1 MLDEIKEINVA
12 ELAADALE
20 AAEDAGE
27 FDFRETWRAVRTAV
41 SPLAVAQESVV
52 LGAELIKIAVGTSEI
67 EPEKRDWRFKD
78 DAWHSNGF
86 YKRLGQS
93 YLALCKCAKRVV
105 NDDADWRT
113 RERAKFALEVTT
125 SALAP
130 TNTLLGNPAA
140 LKKAF
145 DTNGKSLVRGMKNFA
160 SDVRHNGGMPSM
172 VDSSPFEK
180 GENIAATPG
189 SVVFRNDVL
198 ELLQYTPQTEE
209 VYAIPTL
216 LIPPQINKYYF
227 TDLAPGR
234 SLVEYA
240 VQQGVQMYVVSWRNP
255 HQDQGDW
262 DLDTYVSALLEAIDA
277 INSITGRKKLNTIG
291 FCAGGITMSALLSY
305 MAATND
311 KRVNAISYAVTLLD
325 WSTPSMMGM
334 LHSKKLI
341 NHARNKSRR
350 KGIISGQDL
359 GSVFA
364 WFRPNEL
371 VWNYWVNNYLMGEA
385 PPSFDILAWNA
396 DSTNLPA
403 SLHAQFLDIFMD
415 NSMRVPGEIQVLGEA
430 VDLSKITA
438 DAFVVG
444 AIDDHLTPWKGCY
457 ETTQLLGSSS
467 TFVLSNAGHI
477 AALVNPPG
485 NPKASYLAG
494 PEPGADP
501 VEWLDSAG
509 KHSGSWWEHWSGW
522 VGERSGDRIDAPT
535 SPGNKQFPELDP
547 APGTYIHG

>member
-1 MLDEIKEINVA
+1 MIGDFEDIDVA
-12 ELAADALE
+12 ALAADALE
-20 AAEDAGE
+20 AAEDVGE
-27 FDFRETWRAVRTAV
+27 FDFRETWKAVRTAV
-41 SPLAVAQESVV
+41 SPLAVAKETVALS
-52 LGAELIKIAVGTSEI
+52 AELCKIAVGASDI
-67 EPEKRDWRFKD
+67 GPEKRDWRFKD
-78 DAWHSNGF
+78 DAWESNGF

-93 YLALCKCAKRVV
+93 YLAFCKGTRNIV

-145 DTNGKSLVRGMKNFA
+145 DTNGKSLFRGLKNFV

-172 VDSSPFEK
+172 VDSSPFVK
-180 GENIAATPG
+180 GDNIAATPG
-189 SVVFRNDVL
+189 AVVFRNEVL
-198 ELLQYTPQTEE
+198 ELLQFAPQTED

-234 SLVEYA
+234 SLVEYS

-255 HQDQGDW
+255 QNEQGDW
-262 DLDTYVSALLEAIDA
+262 GLDTYVSALLEAMDA
-277 INSITGRKKLNTIG
+277 INSITGRKKVNTIG

-341 NHARNKSRR
+341 NHARRKSRR

-396 DSTNLPA
+396 DATNLPA
-403 SLHAQFLDIFMD
+403 SLHAQFLNMFMD
-415 NSMRVPGEIQVLGEA
+415 NAMTIPGEIQVLGQA
-430 VDLSKITA
+430 VDLGKITA

-457 ETTQLLGSSS
+457 ETTQLLGGKS

-494 PEPGADP
+494 PKPGEDP
-501 VEWLDSAG
+501 VDWLSNAK
-509 KHSGSWWEHWSGW
+509 KHTGSWWEHWSAW
-522 VGERSGDRIDAPT
+522 VGKRSGDKIDAPT
-535 SPGNKQFPELDP
+535 SLGNKRFPALDP

>member
-1 MLDEIKEINVA
+1 MIGNFEDIDVA
-12 ELAADALE
+12 SLAADALE
-20 AAEDAGE
+20 AAEDVGE
-27 FDFRETWRAVRTAV
+27 FDFRETWKAVRTAV
-41 SPLAVAQESVV
+41 SPLAVAKESVV
-52 LGAELIKIAVGTSEI
+52 LSAELVKIAVGASDI
-67 EPEKRDWRFKD
+67 GPEKRDWRFND
-78 DAWHSNGF
+78 DAWESNAF

-93 YLALCKCAKRVV
+93 YLAFCKGAKNIV

-145 DTNGKSLVRGMKNFA
+145 DTNGKSLVRGLKNFA

-172 VDSSPFEK
+172 VDSSPFTK
-180 GENIAATPG
+180 GDNIAATPG
-189 SVVFRNDVL
+189 AVVFRNEVL
-198 ELLQYTPQTEE
+198 ELLQYAPQTDS

-234 SLVEYA
+234 SLVEYSM
-240 VQQGVQMYVVSWRNP
+240 QQGVQMYVASWRNP
-255 HQDQGDW
+255 QNEQGDW

-277 INSITGRKKLNTIG
+277 INSITGRKKVNTIG
-291 FCAGGITMSALLSY
+291 FCAGGITMSAMLAC
-305 MAATND
+305 MAASND

-341 NHARNKSRR
+341 NHARRKSRR

-403 SLHAQFLDIFMD
+403 SLHAQFLDMFMD
-415 NSMRVPGEIQVLGEA
+415 NAMKVAGEIQVLGEP

-457 ETTQLLGSSS
+457 ETTQLLGGNS

-494 PEPGADP
+494 PKPGEDP
-501 VEWLDSAG
+501 VDWLNNAK
-509 KHSGSWWEHWSGW
+509 KHTGSWWEHWSAW
-522 VGERSGDRIDAPT
+522 VGERSGDKIDAPA
-535 SPGNKQFPELDP
+535 SLGNKRFPELDP
-547 APGTYIHG
+547 APGTYIDG

>member
-1 MLDEIKEINVA
+1 MIEDNKSINIA
-12 ELAADALE
+12 HLAADALQ
-20 AAEDAGE
+20 AAEDIGD
-27 FDFRETWRAVRTAV
+27 FDFDETCKSVRMAID
-41 SPLAVAQESVV
+41 PLAVAKESIAF
-52 LGAELIKIAVGTSEI
+52 GAELIKIAVGASDV

-78 DAWHSNGF
+78 DSWHSNPL

-93 YLALCKCAKRVV
+93 YLAFCKGAKGIVD
-105 NDDADWRT
+105 NNADWKT
-113 RERAKFALEVTT
+113 RERAKFALEIATT
-125 SALAP
+125 ALAP
-130 TNTLLGNPAA
+130 TNTLIGNPAA
-140 LKKAF
+140 MKKAF
-145 DTNGKSLVRGMKNFA
+145 DTKGRSLVNGMKNLV

-172 VDSSPFEK
+172 VDDTPFTK

-189 SVVFRNDVL
+189 AVVFRNDVL
-198 ELLQYTPQTEE
+198 ELLQYATQTDK
-209 VYAIPTL
+209 VNAIPTL

-234 SLVEYA
+234 SLVEFA
-240 VQQGVQMYVVSWRNP
+240 VKRGVQMYVVSWRNV
-255 HQDQGDW
+255 QKDQGDW

-277 INSITGRKKLNTIG
+277 INSITRRKKINTIG

-311 KRVNAISYAVTLLD
+311 KRVNAISFAVTLLD

-334 LHSKKLI
+334 LHSKKLTDI
-341 NHARNKSRR
+341 ARMKSKH
-350 KGIISGQDL
+350 KGIISGRDL

-396 DSTNLPA
+396 DATNLPA
-403 SLHAQFLDIFMD
+403 SLHAQFLDIFM
-415 NSMRVPGEIQVLGEA
+415 NNAMRNPGELQVLGKPL
-430 VDLSKITA
+430 DLGQITA
-438 DAFVVG
+438 DSFIVG

-457 ETTQLLGSSS
+457 ETSQLLGGQS

-485 NPKASYLAG
+485 NPKATYLAG
-494 PEPGADP
+494 PEPGEDA
-501 VEWLDSAG
+501 VEWLNSAE
-509 KHSGSWWEHWSGW
+509 KLKGSWWEHWSVWLGD
-522 VGERSGDRIDAPT
+522 RSGDKIDAPA
-535 SPGNKQFPELDP
+535 SLGNKKFPELCP

>member
-1 MLDEIKEINVA
+1 MIDNFENINVA
-12 ELAADALE
+12 TLAAEALG
-20 AAEDAGE
+20 AAEDVG
-27 FDFRETWRAVRTAV
+27 DFGINETWKSIRTAV
-41 SPLAVAQESVV
+41 SPLAVAKETVV
-52 LGAELIKIAVGTSEI
+52 LGAELVKIAVGASDI

-78 DAWHSNGF
+78 DAWESNGF

-93 YLALCKCAKRVV
+93 YLAFCKGAKSIV
-105 NDDADWRT
+105 NENADWRT

-145 DTNGKSLVRGMKNFA
+145 DTNGKSLFKGAKNFV
-160 SDVRHNGGMPSM
+160 SDVRHNGGMPTM
-172 VDSSPFEK
+172 VDSSPFTK

-189 SVVFRNDVL
+189 AVVFRNDVL
-198 ELLQYTPQTEE
+198 ELLQYTPQTEK

-240 VQQGVQMYVVSWRNP
+240 VQQGVQMFVVSWRNP
-255 HQDQGDW
+255 QNDQGDW

-277 INSITGRKKLNTIG
+277 INSITARKKLNAIG
-291 FCAGGITMSALLSY
+291 FCAGGITMSALLSC

-311 KRVNAISYAVTLLD
+311 KRINAVSYAVTLLD
-325 WSTPSMMGM
+325 WSTPSMMGIF
-334 LHSKKLI
+334 HSKKLTGL
-341 NHARNKSRR
+341 ARNKSKR

-359 GSVFA
+359 SSVFA

-396 DSTNLPA
+396 DATNLPA
-403 SLHAQFLDIFMD
+403 RLHAQFLNIFMD
-415 NSMRVPGEIQVLGEA
+415 NAMKKPGEIEVLGEPL
-430 VDLSKITA
+430 DLSKVTA

-457 ETTQLLGSSS
+457 ETTQLLGGDS

-485 NPKASYLAG
+485 NPKASYLLG
-494 PEPGADP
+494 PKPGEDP
-501 VEWLDSAG
+501 VAWLDKAE
-509 KHSGSWWEHWSGW
+509 KQTGSWWQHWSGW
-522 VGERSGDRIDAPT
+522 VGERSGNKIDAPELL
-535 SPGNKQFPELDP
+535 GNKRFRILDP

>member
-1 MLDEIKEINVA
+1 MIGNFEDIDVA
-12 ELAADALE
+12 ALAADALE
-20 AAEDAGE
+20 AAEDVGE
-27 FDFRETWRAVRTAV
+27 FDFRETWKAVRTAV
-41 SPLAVAQESVV
+41 SPLAVAKESVV
-52 LGAELIKIAVGTSEI
+52 LSAELVKIAVGASDI
-67 EPEKRDWRFKD
+67 GPEKRDWRFND
-78 DAWHSNGF
+78 DAWESNAF

-93 YLALCKCAKRVV
+93 YLAFCKGAKNIV

-145 DTNGKSLVRGMKNFA
+145 DTNGKSLVRGLKNFA

-172 VDSSPFEK
+172 VDSSPFTK
-180 GENIAATPG
+180 GDNIAATPG
-189 SVVFRNDVL
+189 AVVFRNEVL
-198 ELLQYTPQTEE
+198 ELLQYAPQTDS

-234 SLVEYA
+234 SLVEYSM
-240 VQQGVQMYVVSWRNP
+240 QQGVQMYVASWRNP
-255 HQDQGDW
+255 QNEQGDW

-277 INSITGRKKLNTIG
+277 INSITGRKKVNTIG
-291 FCAGGITMSALLSY
+291 FCAGGITMSAMLAY
-305 MAATND
+305 MAASND

-341 NHARNKSRR
+341 NHARRKSRR

-403 SLHAQFLDIFMD
+403 SLHAQFLDMFMD
-415 NSMRVPGEIQVLGEA
+415 NAMKVAGEIQVLGEP

-457 ETTQLLGSSS
+457 ETTQLLGGNS

-494 PEPGADP
+494 PKPGEDP
-501 VEWLDSAG
+501 VDWLNNAK
-509 KHSGSWWEHWSGW
+509 KHTGSWWEHWSAW
-522 VGERSGDRIDAPT
+522 VGERSGDKIDAPA
-535 SPGNKQFPELDP
+535 SLGNKRFPELDP
-547 APGTYIHG
+547 APGTYIDG

>member
-1 MLDEIKEINVA
+1 VIGDFEEINVA
-12 ELAADALE
+12 ALAADALE
-20 AAEDAGE
+20 AAEDVGE
-27 FDFRETWRAVRTAV
+27 FDFKETWTAVRTAV
-41 SPLAVAQESVV
+41 SPLAVAKESVV
-52 LGAELIKIAVGTSEI
+52 LGAELLKIAVGASDI

-78 DAWHSNGF
+78 DAWESNGI

-93 YLALCKCAKRVV
+93 YLALCKGAKRIV
-105 NDDADWRT
+105 NDDADWKT
-113 RERAKFALEVTT
+113 RERAKFALEITT

-130 TNTLLGNPAA
+130 TNSLLGNPAA

-145 DTNGKSLVRGMKNFA
+145 DTNGKSLLRGIKNFA

-172 VDSSPFEK
+172 VDASPFKK
-180 GENIAATPG
+180 GDNIAATPG
-189 SVVFRNDVL
+189 AVVFRNDIL
-198 ELLQYTPQTEE
+198 ELLQYTPQTDD
-209 VYAIPTL
+209 VFAIPTL

-240 VQQGVQMYVVSWRNP
+240 VQQGLQMYVVSWRNP
-255 HQDQGDW
+255 QHDQGDW

-277 INSITGRKKLNTIG
+277 INSITGRRKVNTIG

-334 LHSKKLI
+334 LHSKKLT
-341 NHARNKSRR
+341 NLARRKSRR
-350 KGIISGQDL
+350 KGVISGQDL
-359 GSVFA
+359 ASVFA

-371 VWNYWVNNYLMGEA
+371 VWNYWVNNYLMGES

-396 DSTNLPA
+396 DATNLPA
-403 SLHAQFLDIFMD
+403 SLHAQFLDIFMNNAMK
-415 NSMRVPGEIQVLGEA
+415 NSGELQILGEP
-430 VDLSKITA
+430 VDLSAIMV

-457 ETTQLLGSSS
+457 ETTQLLGGDS

-485 NPKASYLAG
+485 NPKASYLTG
-494 PEPGADP
+494 PEPGEDP
-501 VEWLDSAG
+501 VEWLNNSE
-509 KHSGSWWEHWSGW
+509 KHAGSWWEHWSAW
-522 VGERSGDRIDAPT
+522 VGDRSGDKIDAPAT
-535 SPGNKQFPELDP
+535 PGNKRHPELSQ

>member
-1 MLDEIKEINVA
+1 MIGDFEDINIA
-12 ELAADALE
+12 ALAADALE
-20 AAEDAGE
+20 AAEDVGE
-27 FDFRETWRAVRTAV
+27 FEFSETWKAVRTAV
-41 SPLAVAQESVV
+41 SPLAVARESVV
-52 LGAELIKIAVGTSEI
+52 LGAELMKIAVGASDI

-78 DAWHSNGF
+78 DAWHSNEF

-93 YLALCKCAKRVV
+93 YLAFCKGAKSVV

-145 DTNGKSLVRGMKNFA
+145 DTNGKSLVRGIKNFA

-172 VDSSPFEK
+172 VDSSPYTK

-189 SVVFRNDVL
+189 SVVFRNEVL
-198 ELLQYTPQTEE
+198 ELLQYAPQTEK
-209 VYAIPTL
+209 VYAVPTL

-255 HQDQGDW
+255 QKDQGDW
-262 DLDTYVSALLEAIDA
+262 NLDTYVSALLEAIDV
-277 INSITGRKKLNTIG
+277 INSITGRKKINTIG

-334 LHSKKLI
+334 LHSKKLTGI
-341 NHARNKSRR
+341 ARKKSKR
-350 KGIISGQDL
+350 KGIISGKDL

-371 VWNYWVNNYLMGEA
+371 VWNYWVNNYLMGQD

-396 DSTNLPA
+396 DATNLPA
-403 SLHAQFLDIFMD
+403 TLHAQFLDIFMD
-415 NSMRVPGEIQVLGEA
+415 NAMTNPGEVTVLGEPL
-430 VDLSKITA
+430 DLGRITA

-457 ETTQLLGSSS
+457 ETTQLLGGDS

-485 NPKASYLAG
+485 NPKASYLLGAR
-494 PEPGADP
+494 PAADP
-501 VEWLDSAG
+501 VEWLNSAE
-509 KHSGSWWEHWSGW
+509 KHAGSWWQQWSDW
-522 VGERSGDRIDAPT
+522 VGDRSGDKIDAPET
-535 SPGNKQFPELDP
+535 QGNKRFPELAR
-547 APGTYIHG
+547 APGTYING

>member
-1 MLDEIKEINVA
+1 VIGDFEEINVA
-12 ELAADALE
+12 ALAADALE
-20 AAEDAGE
+20 AAEDVGE
-27 FDFRETWRAVRTAV
+27 FDFKETWKAVRTAV
-41 SPLAVAQESVV
+41 SPLAVAKESVV
-52 LGAELIKIAVGTSEI
+52 LGAELMKIAVGASDI

-78 DAWHSNGF
+78 DAWESNGI

-93 YLALCKCAKRVV
+93 YLALCKGSKRIV
-105 NDDADWRT
+105 NDDADWKT
-113 RERAKFALEVTT
+113 RERAKFALEITT

-130 TNTLLGNPAA
+130 TNSLLGNPAA

-145 DTNGKSLVRGMKNFA
+145 DTNGKSLLRGIKNFA

-172 VDSSPFEK
+172 VDASPFKK
-180 GENIAATPG
+180 GDNIAATPG
-189 SVVFRNDVL
+189 AVVFRNDIL
-198 ELLQYTPQTEE
+198 ELLQYTPQTDD
-209 VYAIPTL
+209 VFAIPTL

-255 HQDQGDW
+255 QHDQGDW

-277 INSITGRKKLNTIG
+277 INSITGRRKVNTIG

-334 LHSKKLI
+334 LHSKKLT
-341 NHARNKSRR
+341 NLARRKSRR
-350 KGIISGQDL
+350 KGVISGQDL
-359 GSVFA
+359 ASVFA

-371 VWNYWVNNYLMGEA
+371 VWNYWVNNYLMGES

-396 DSTNLPA
+396 DATNLPA
-403 SLHAQFLDIFMD
+403 SLHAQFLDIFMNNAMK
-415 NSMRVPGEIQVLGEA
+415 NSGELQILGEP
-430 VDLSKITA
+430 VDLSAITV

-457 ETTQLLGSSS
+457 ETTQLLGGDS

-485 NPKASYLAG
+485 NPKASYLTG
-494 PEPGADP
+494 PEPGEDP
-501 VEWLDSAG
+501 VEWLNNSE
-509 KHSGSWWEHWSGW
+509 KHVGSWWEHWSAW
-522 VGERSGDRIDAPT
+522 VGDRSGDKIDAPAT
-535 SPGNKQFPELDP
+535 PGNKRHPELSQ

>member
-1 MLDEIKEINVA
+1 MKDDFENINVA
-12 ELAADALE
+12 TLAAEALE
-20 AAEDAGE
+20 AAEDVGE
-27 FDFRETWRAVRTAV
+27 FGINETWKSIRTAV
-41 SPLAVAQESVV
+41 SPLAVAKETVV
-52 LGAELIKIAVGTSEI
+52 LGAELVKIAVGASDI

-78 DAWHSNGF
+78 DAWESNGF

-93 YLALCKCAKRVV
+93 YLAFCKGAKSIV
-105 NDDADWRT
+105 NEDADWRT

-125 SALAP
+125 SALSP

-145 DTNGKSLVRGMKNFA
+145 DTNGKSLLKGAKNFV
-160 SDVRHNGGMPSM
+160 SDVRHNGGMPTM
-172 VDSSPFEK
+172 VDSSPFTK

-189 SVVFRNDVL
+189 AVVFRNDVL
-198 ELLQYTPQTEE
+198 ELLQYAPQTEK

-255 HQDQGDW
+255 QNDQGDW

-311 KRVNAISYAVTLLD
+311 KRINAVSYAVTLLD
-325 WSTPSMMGM
+325 WSTPSMMGIF
-334 LHSKKLI
+334 HSKKLTGL
-341 NHARNKSRR
+341 ARNKSKR

-396 DSTNLPA
+396 DATNLPA
-403 SLHAQFLDIFMD
+403 RLHAQFLNIFMD
-415 NSMRVPGEIQVLGEA
+415 NAMKKPGEIEVLGESI
-430 VDLSKITA
+430 DLNKVTA

-457 ETTQLLGSSS
+457 ETTQLLGGDS

-494 PEPGADP
+494 PEPGEDP
-501 VEWLDSAG
+501 VEWLNQAE
-509 KHSGSWWEHWSGW
+509 KHEGSWWEHWSGW
-522 VGERSGDRIDAPT
+522 ASRRSGNKIDAPELL
-535 SPGNKQFPELDP
+535 GNKRFRVLDP

>member
-1 MLDEIKEINVA
+1 MIGDFEDIDVA
-12 ELAADALE
+12 ALAADALE
-20 AAEDAGE
+20 AAEDVGE
-27 FDFRETWRAVRTAV
+27 FDFRETWKAVRTAV
-41 SPLAVAQESVV
+41 SPLAVAKETVALS
-52 LGAELIKIAVGTSEI
+52 AELCKIAVGASDI
-67 EPEKRDWRFKD
+67 GPEKRDWRFKD
-78 DAWHSNGF
+78 DAWESNGF

-93 YLALCKCAKRVV
+93 YLAFCKGTKNIV

-145 DTNGKSLVRGMKNFA
+145 DTNGKSLFRGLKNFV

-172 VDSSPFEK
+172 VDSSPFVK
-180 GENIAATPG
+180 GDNIAATPG
-189 SVVFRNDVL
+189 AVVFRNEVL
-198 ELLQYTPQTEE
+198 ELLQFAPQTED

-234 SLVEYA
+234 SLVEYS

-255 HQDQGDW
+255 QNEQGDW
-262 DLDTYVSALLEAIDA
+262 GLDTYVSALLEAMDA
-277 INSITGRKKLNTIG
+277 INSITGRKKVNTIG

-341 NHARNKSRR
+341 NHARRKSRR

-396 DSTNLPA
+396 DATNLPA
-403 SLHAQFLDIFMD
+403 SLHAQFLNMFMD
-415 NSMRVPGEIQVLGEA
+415 NAMTIPGEIQVLGQA
-430 VDLSKITA
+430 VDLGKITA

-457 ETTQLLGSSS
+457 ETTQLLGGKS

-494 PEPGADP
+494 PKPGEDP
-501 VEWLDSAG
+501 VDWLSNAK
-509 KHSGSWWEHWSGW
+509 KHTGSWWEHWSAW
-522 VGERSGDRIDAPT
+522 VGKRSGDKIDAPT
-535 SPGNKQFPELDP
+535 SLGNKRFPALDP

>member
-1 MLDEIKEINVA
+1 MIEDFKEIDVA
-12 ELAADALE
+12 ALAAEALE
-20 AAEDAGE
+20 AAEDVGE
-27 FDFRETWRAVRTAV
+27 FEFSETWKAVRTVV
-41 SPLAVAQESVV
+41 SPLAVAKETVV
-52 LGAELIKIAVGTSEI
+52 LGAELMKIAVGASDI
-67 EPEKRDWRFKD
+67 EPERRDWRFND
-78 DAWHSNGF
+78 DAWEHNGF

-93 YLALCKCAKRVV
+93 YLALCRGAKGIV

-113 RERAKFALEVTT
+113 QERAKFALEVMT

-145 DTNGKSLVRGMKNFA
+145 DTNGKSLLKGFKNFA

-172 VDSSPFEK
+172 VDASPFTK

-189 SVVFRNDVL
+189 AVVFRNDVL
-198 ELLQYTPQTEE
+198 ELLQYAPQTDQ

-240 VQQGVQMYVVSWRNP
+240 VQQGKQMFVVSWRNP
-255 HQDQGDW
+255 QNEQGDW
-262 DLDTYVSALLEAIDA
+262 DLDRYVSALLEAVDA
-277 INSITGRKKLNTIG
+277 ITSITKRKKLNTIG
-291 FCAGGITMSALLSY
+291 FCAGGITMSALLAY
-305 MAATND
+305 MAATGD
-311 KRVNAISYAVTLLD
+311 KRINAISYAVTLLD

-334 LHSKKLI
+334 LQSRGLT
-341 NHARNKSRR
+341 NLARRKSRR
-350 KGIISGQDL
+350 KGVITGQHL
-359 GSVFA
+359 GSIFA

-396 DSTNLPA
+396 DATNLPA
-403 SLHAQFLDIFMD
+403 NLHAQYLDIFMN
-415 NSMRVPGEIQVLGEA
+415 NSLRKPGQIEVLGQPL
-430 VDLSKITA
+430 DLGQITA
-438 DAFVVG
+438 DAFIVG

-457 ETTQLLGSSS
+457 ETTQLLGGES

-485 NPKASYLAG
+485 NPKASYLLG
-494 PEPGADP
+494 GNPGEDP
-501 VEWLDSAG
+501 AAWLEKAK
-509 KHSGSWWEHWSGW
+509 KHSGSWWQHWSSW
-522 VGERSGDRIDAPT
+522 LDKRAGDKIAAPK
-535 SPGNKQFPELDP
+535 SLGNKPYPVLGS

>member
-1 MLDEIKEINVA
+1 MIGNFEDIDVA
-12 ELAADALE
+12 SLAADALE
-20 AAEDAGE
+20 AAEDVGE
-27 FDFRETWRAVRTAV
+27 FDFRETWKAVRTAV
-41 SPLAVAQESVV
+41 SPLAVAKESVV
-52 LGAELIKIAVGTSEI
+52 LSAELVKIAVGASDI
-67 EPEKRDWRFKD
+67 GPEKRDWRFND
-78 DAWHSNGF
+78 DAWESNAF

-93 YLALCKCAKRVV
+93 YLAFCKGAKNIV

-145 DTNGKSLVRGMKNFA
+145 DTNGKSLVRGLKNFA

-172 VDSSPFEK
+172 VDSSPFTK
-180 GENIAATPG
+180 GDNIAATPG
-189 SVVFRNDVL
+189 AVVFRNEVL
-198 ELLQYTPQTEE
+198 ELLQYAPQTDS

-234 SLVEYA
+234 SLVEYSM
-240 VQQGVQMYVVSWRNP
+240 QQGVQMYVASWRNP
-255 HQDQGDW
+255 QNEQGDW

-277 INSITGRKKLNTIG
+277 INSITGRKKVNTIG
-291 FCAGGITMSALLSY
+291 FCAGGITMSAMLAY
-305 MAATND
+305 MAASND

-341 NHARNKSRR
+341 NHARRKSRR

-403 SLHAQFLDIFMD
+403 SLHAQFLDMFMD
-415 NSMRVPGEIQVLGEA
+415 NAMKVAGEIQVLGEP

-457 ETTQLLGSSS
+457 ETTQLLGGNS

-494 PEPGADP
+494 PKPGEDP
-501 VEWLDSAG
+501 VDWLNNAK
-509 KHSGSWWEHWSGW
+509 KHTGSWWEHWSAW
-522 VGERSGDRIDAPT
+522 VGERSGDKIDAPA
-535 SPGNKQFPELDP
+535 SLGNKRFPELDP
-547 APGTYIHG
+547 APGTYIDG

>member
-1 MLDEIKEINVA
+1 MIGEFEKIDIA
-12 ELAADALE
+12 ALAADALE

-27 FDFRETWRAVRTAV
+27 LDLNETWKAVRTAV
-41 SPLAVAQESVV
+41 SPLAVAKETVV
-52 LGAELIKIAVGTSEI
+52 LGAELLKIAVGASDI

-78 DAWHSNGF
+78 DAWEHNGF

-93 YLALCKCAKRVV
+93 YLALCRGAKGIV

-145 DTNGKSLVRGMKNFA
+145 DTNGKSLLRGVKNFA
-160 SDVRHNGGMPSM
+160 SDVRHNGGMPTM
-172 VDSSPFEK
+172 VDASPFTK
-180 GENIAATPG
+180 GENMAATPG
-189 SVVFRNDVL
+189 AVVFRNEVL
-198 ELLQYTPQTEE
+198 ELLQYAPQTDK

-240 VQQGVQMYVVSWRNP
+240 VQQGVQMFVVSWRNP
-255 HQDQGDW
+255 QQDQGDW
-262 DLDTYVSALLEAIDA
+262 DLDTYVGALLEANDA
-277 INSITGRKKLNTIG
+277 INSITGRRKLNLIG

-305 MAATND
+305 MAATKD
-311 KRVNAISYAVTLLD
+311 TRVNAVSYAVTLLD

-334 LHSKKLI
+334 LHSKKLT
-341 NHARNKSRR
+341 NAAKRKSRR

-396 DSTNLPA
+396 DATNLPA
-403 SLHAQFLDIFMD
+403 SLHAQFIDVFMD
-415 NSMRVPGEIQVLGEA
+415 NAMRNPGELTVLGEPA
-430 VDLSKITA
+430 DLGRITA

-457 ETTQLLGSSS
+457 ETTQLLGGDSI
-467 TFVLSNAGHI
+467 FVLSNAGHI

-485 NPKASYLAG
+485 NPKASYLTG
-494 PEPGADP
+494 PQPGEDP
-501 VEWLDSAG
+501 VEWLDQAE
-509 KHSGSWWEHWSGW
+509 KHQGSWWEHWSGW
-522 VGERSGDRIDAPT
+522 LSKRSGNKINAPT
-535 SPGNKQFPELDP
+535 SLGNKRFPELEP

>member
-1 MLDEIKEINVA
+1 VIGDFKQIDVA
-12 ELAADALE
+12 ALAADALE
-20 AAEDAGE
+20 TAEDVGE
-27 FDFRETWRAVRTAV
+27 LDVAQTLNAVRTAV
-41 SPLAVAQESVV
+41 SPLAVARESVV
-52 LGAELIKIAVGTSEI
+52 LGAELVKIAVGASDI
-67 EPEKRDWRFKD
+67 EPERRDWRFND
-78 DAWHSNGF
+78 DAWEHNAF

-93 YLALCKCAKRVV
+93 YLALCRGAKGIV

-113 RERAKFALEVTT
+113 RERAKFAIEIAT
-125 SALAP
+125 SALSP

-145 DTNGKSLVRGMKNFA
+145 DTNGKSLFRGVKNFI
-160 SDVRHNGGMPSM
+160 SDVRHNGGMPTM
-172 VDSSPFEK
+172 VDSSPFTK
-180 GENIAATPG
+180 GGNIAATPG
-189 SVVFRNDVL
+189 AVVFRNEVL
-198 ELLQYTPQTEE
+198 ELLQFAPQTDK

-240 VQQGVQMYVVSWRNP
+240 VQQGVQMFVVSWRNP
-255 HQDQGDW
+255 QNEQGDW
-262 DLDTYVSALLEAIDA
+262 KLDTYVSALIDA
-277 INSITGRKKLNTIG
+277 VDVINSITGRKKLNTIG
-291 FCAGGITMSALLSY
+291 FCAGGITMSALLAY
-305 MAATND
+305 MAAHND

-334 LHSKKLI
+334 LQSKTVI
-341 NHARNKSRR
+341 NLARRKSRR

-359 GSVFA
+359 GGIFA

-371 VWNYWVNNYLMGEA
+371 VWNYWVNNYLMGQA

-396 DSTNLPA
+396 DATNLP
-403 SLHAQFLDIFMD
+403 SGLHAQFLEIFME
-415 NSMRVPGEIQVLGEA
+415 NSFRTPGQLEVLGQP
-430 VDLSKITA
+430 VDLAQITA

-457 ETTQLLGSSS
+457 ETTQLLGGES

-485 NPKASYLAG
+485 NPKASYLLG
-494 PEPGADP
+494 PEPGEDA
-501 VEWLDSAG
+501 VTWLENAE
-509 KHSGSWWEHWSGW
+509 KQNGSWWEHWSDWAGD
-522 VGERSGDRIDAPT
+522 RSGNKIKAPA
-535 SPGNKQFPELDP
+535 SLGNKRFPELGS
-547 APGTYIHG
+547 APGTYIHE

>member
-1 MLDEIKEINVA
+1 MIGDFEDINVGA
-12 ELAADALE
+12 LAAEALE
-20 AAEDAGE
+20 AAEDVGE
-27 FDFRETWRAVRTAV
+27 FDFSETWKAVRTAV
-41 SPLAVAQESVV
+41 SPLAVAKETVI
-52 LGAELIKIAVGTSEI
+52 LGAELARIAVGASDI
-67 EPEKRDWRFKD
+67 EPEKRDWRFRD
-78 DAWHSNGF
+78 DAWESNGF

-93 YLALCKCAKRVV
+93 YLAFCKGAKSIV
-105 NDDADWRT
+105 NENADWRT

-145 DTNGKSLVRGMKNFA
+145 DTNGKSLLKGMKNFA
-160 SDVRHNGGMPSM
+160 SDVRHNGGMPTM
-172 VDSSPFEK
+172 VDSSPFTK

-189 SVVFRNDVL
+189 AVVFRNEVL
-198 ELLQYTPQTEE
+198 ELLHYAPQTDE
-209 VYAIPTL
+209 VYSTPTL

-240 VQQGVQMYVVSWRNP
+240 VQQGVQMFVVSWRNP
-255 HQDQGDW
+255 QNDQGDW

-277 INSITGRKKLNTIG
+277 INSITGRKKINTIG

-334 LHSKKLI
+334 LHSKKLTGL
-341 NHARNKSRR
+341 ARKKSKH
-350 KGIISGQDL
+350 KGIISGRDL

-396 DSTNLPA
+396 DATNLPA

-415 NSMRVPGEIQVLGEA
+415 NAMTNPGEVTVLGEP
-430 VDLSKITA
+430 VDLSQITA

-457 ETTQLLGSSS
+457 ETTQLLGGESN
-467 TFVLSNAGHI
+467 FVLSNAGHI

-494 PEPGADP
+494 SEPGEDP
-501 VEWLDSAG
+501 VEWLNQAR
-509 KHSGSWWEHWSGW
+509 KHEGSWWEHWSGW
-522 VGERSGDRIDAPT
+522 VGERSGDKIDAPA
-535 SPGNKQFPELDP
+535 SLGNKRFPELAP

>member
-1 MLDEIKEINVA
+1 MIGDFEEINVA
-12 ELAADALE
+12 ALAADALE
-20 AAEDAGE
+20 AAEDVGE
-27 FDFRETWRAVRTAV
+27 FDFKETWTAVRTAV
-41 SPLAVAQESVV
+41 SPLAVAKESVV
-52 LGAELIKIAVGTSEI
+52 LGAELMKIAVGASDI

-78 DAWHSNGF
+78 DAWESNGI

-93 YLALCKCAKRVV
+93 YLALSKGAKRIV
-105 NDDADWRT
+105 NDDADWKT
-113 RERAKFALEVTT
+113 RERAKFALEITT

-130 TNTLLGNPAA
+130 TNFLLGNPAA

-145 DTNGKSLVRGMKNFA
+145 DTNGKSLLRGIKNFA

-172 VDSSPFEK
+172 VDASPFKK
-180 GENIAATPG
+180 GDNIAATPG
-189 SVVFRNDVL
+189 AVVFRNDIL
-198 ELLQYTPQTEE
+198 ELLQYTPQTDD
-209 VYAIPTL
+209 VFAIPTL

-255 HQDQGDW
+255 QHDQGDW

-277 INSITGRKKLNTIG
+277 INSITGCRKVNTIG

-334 LHSKKLI
+334 LHSKKLT
-341 NHARNKSRR
+341 NLARRKSRR
-350 KGIISGQDL
+350 KGVISGQDL
-359 GSVFA
+359 ASVFA

-371 VWNYWVNNYLMGEA
+371 VWNYWVNNYLMGES

-396 DSTNLPA
+396 DATNLPA
-403 SLHAQFLDIFMD
+403 SLHAQFLDIFMNNAMK
-415 NSMRVPGEIQVLGEA
+415 NSGELQILGEP
-430 VDLSKITA
+430 VDLSAIMV

-457 ETTQLLGSSS
+457 ETTQLLGGDS

-485 NPKASYLAG
+485 NPKASYLTG
-494 PEPGADP
+494 PEPGEDP
-501 VEWLDSAG
+501 VEWLNNSG
-509 KHSGSWWEHWSGW
+509 KHAGSWWEHWSAW
-522 VGERSGDRIDAPT
+522 VGDRSGDKIDAPAT
-535 SPGNKQFPELDP
+535 PGNKRHPELSQ

>member
-1 MLDEIKEINVA
+1 MIGEFENIDIA
-12 ELAADALE
+12 ALAADALE
-20 AAEDAGE
+20 AAEDVGE
-27 FDFRETWRAVRTAV
+27 FDFNETWKAVRKAV
-41 SPLAVAQESVV
+41 SPLAVAKESVV
-52 LGAELIKIAVGTSEI
+52 LAAELMKIAIGASDI

-78 DAWHSNGF
+78 DAWDSNSF

-93 YLALCKCAKRVV
+93 YLAFCKGAKGVV

-113 RERAKFALEVTT
+113 RERAQFALEVTT

-145 DTNGKSLVRGMKNFA
+145 DTNGKSLLRGIKNFA

-172 VDSSPFEK
+172 VDSSPFTK
-180 GENIAATPG
+180 GDNLAATPG
-189 SVVFRNDVL
+189 AVVFRNEVL
-198 ELLQYTPQTEE
+198 ELLQYTPQTDE

-255 HQDQGDW
+255 QKDQGDW

-277 INSITGRKKLNTIG
+277 INSITGRKKINTIG

-341 NHARNKSRR
+341 DHARKKSRR

-359 GSVFA
+359 GSLFA

-371 VWNYWVNNYLMGEA
+371 VWNYWVNNYLMGEN

-403 SLHAQFLDIFMD
+403 SLHVQFLDVFMH
-415 NSMRVPGEIQVLGEA
+415 NAMRHPGEFTVLGEA
-430 VDLSKITA
+430 VDLGRITA

-457 ETTQLLGSSS
+457 ETTQLLGGDS

-494 PEPGADP
+494 PEPGEDP
-501 VEWLDSAG
+501 VEWLNNAG
-509 KHSGSWWEHWSGW
+509 KHQGSWWEHWSGW
-522 VGERSGDRIDAPT
+522 VGERSGDKVDAPAT
-535 SPGNKQFPELDP
+535 LGNTRFPELAP

>member
-1 MLDEIKEINVA
+1 MIGDFKEIDVA
-12 ELAADALE
+12 ALAADALE
-20 AAEDAGE
+20 TAEDVGE
-27 FDFRETWRAVRTAV
+27 IDLDETFTALRTAV
-41 SPLAVAQESVV
+41 SPLAVAKETVV
-52 LGAELIKIAVGTSEI
+52 LGAELVKIALGASDI
-67 EPEKRDWRFKD
+67 EPERRDWRFKD
-78 DAWHSNGF
+78 DAWEQNGF

-93 YLALCKCAKRVV
+93 YLAFCRGTKGIV

-113 RERAKFALEVTT
+113 RERAKFALEVAT

-140 LKKAF
+140 LKKAL
-145 DTNGKSLVRGMKNFA
+145 DTNGKSLIDGVKNFA

-172 VDSSPFEK
+172 VDASPYTK
-180 GENIAATPG
+180 GNNIAATPG
-189 SVVFRNDVL
+189 AVVFRNEVL
-198 ELLQYTPQTEE
+198 ELLQFAPQTDK
-209 VYAIPTL
+209 VYAVPTL

-255 HQDQGDW
+255 QNEQGDW
-262 DLDTYVSALLEAIDA
+262 NLDTYVSALLEAVDA
-277 INSITGRKKLNTIG
+277 INSITGRKKINTIG
-291 FCAGGITMSALLSY
+291 FCAGGITMSAMLGY
-305 MAATND
+305 MAATKD

-334 LHSKKLI
+334 LHSKKLT
-341 NHARNKSRR
+341 NLARRKSRR

-371 VWNYWVNNYLMGEA
+371 VWNYWVNNYLMGNA

-403 SLHAQFLDIFMD
+403 NLHAQFLDIFMD
-415 NSMRVPGEIQVLGEA
+415 NALRNPGEIEVLGQP
-430 VDLSKITA
+430 VDLGQVTA

-457 ETTQLLGSSS
+457 ETTQLLGGES

-485 NPKASYLAG
+485 NPKASYLLG
-494 PEPGADP
+494 PAPGEDP
-501 VEWLDSAG
+501 VAWLDSAE
-509 KHSGSWWEHWSGW
+509 KQSGSWWQHWSGW
-522 VGERSGDRIDAPT
+522 SGERSGNKIDAP
-535 SPGNKQFPELDP
+535 SSLGNKRFPALDA

>member
-1 MLDEIKEINVA
+1 MIDDFENINVA
-12 ELAADALE
+12 TLAAEALE
-20 AAEDAGE
+20 AAEDVGE
-27 FDFRETWRAVRTAV
+27 FGINETWKSIRTAV
-41 SPLAVAQESVV
+41 SPLAVAKETVV
-52 LGAELIKIAVGTSEI
+52 LGAELVKIAVGASDI

-78 DAWHSNGF
+78 DAWESNGF

-93 YLALCKCAKRVV
+93 YLAFCKGAKSIV
-105 NDDADWRT
+105 NEDADWRT

-125 SALAP
+125 SALSP

-145 DTNGKSLVRGMKNFA
+145 DTNGKSLLKGAKNFV
-160 SDVRHNGGMPSM
+160 SDVRHNGGMPTM
-172 VDSSPFEK
+172 VDSSPFTK

-189 SVVFRNDVL
+189 AVVFRNDVL
-198 ELLQYTPQTEE
+198 ELLQYAPQTEK

-255 HQDQGDW
+255 QNDQGDW

-311 KRVNAISYAVTLLD
+311 KRINAVSYAVTLLD
-325 WSTPSMMGM
+325 WSTPSMMGIF
-334 LHSKKLI
+334 HSKKLTGL
-341 NHARNKSRR
+341 ARNKSKR

-359 GSVFA
+359 SSVFA

-396 DSTNLPA
+396 DATNLPA
-403 SLHAQFLDIFMD
+403 RLHAQFLNIFMD
-415 NSMRVPGEIQVLGEA
+415 NAMKKPGEIEVLGESI
-430 VDLSKITA
+430 DLSKVTA

-457 ETTQLLGSSS
+457 ETTQLLGGDS

-485 NPKASYLAG
+485 NPKANYLAG
-494 PEPGADP
+494 PEPGEDP
-501 VEWLDSAG
+501 VEWLNQAE
-509 KHSGSWWEHWSGW
+509 KHEGSWWEHWSGW
-522 VGERSGDRIDAPT
+522 ASERSGNKIDAPELL
-535 SPGNKQFPELDP
+535 GNKRFRVLDP

>member
-1 MLDEIKEINVA
+1 MREIDVA
-12 ELAADALE
+12 AIAADALE
-20 AAEDAGE
+20 TAEDVGE
-27 FDFRETWRAVRTAV
+27 FSINETWRAIRTAV
-41 SPLAVAQESVV
+41 SPLAVARETAV
-52 LGAELIKIAVGTSEI
+52 LGAELARIAVGKSAI
-67 EPEKRDWRFKD
+67 EPQPRDWRFKD
-78 DAWHSNGF
+78 DAWEQNAF

-93 YLALCKCAKRVV
+93 YLAMSRGIKGVV
-105 NDDADWRT
+105 NEDADWRN
-113 RERAKFALEVTT
+113 RERARFALEVLS

-130 TNTLLGNPAA
+130 TNTLWGNPAA

-145 DTNGKSLVRGMKNFA
+145 DTGGMSLVRGLKNFVG
-160 SDVRHNGGMPSM
+160 DVRHNGGMPTM
-172 VDSSPFEK
+172 VDASPFEK

-189 SVVFRNDVL
+189 AVVFRNEIL
-198 ELLQYTPQTEE
+198 ELLQYSPQTEQ
-209 VYAIPTL
+209 VFATPTL

-255 HQDQGDW
+255 GKEQADW
-262 DLDTYVSALLEAIDA
+262 DLDTYVGALLEAIDA
-277 INSITGRKKLNTIG
+277 INSITRRRKINTIG
-291 FCAGGITMSALLSY
+291 FCAGGITMSALLAY

-311 KRVNAISYAVTLLD
+311 RRVNAISYAVTLLD

-334 LHSKKLI
+334 LQSEYVT
-341 NHARNKSRR
+341 NHARRKSRK

-396 DSTNLPA
+396 DATNLPG
-403 SLHAQFLDIFMD
+403 SLHAQFLDIFML
-415 NSMRVPGEIQVLGEA
+415 NSMTNPGEIEVLGQP
-430 VDLSKITA
+430 VDLGRITA

-457 ETTQLLGSSS
+457 ETTQLLGGDS

-485 NPKASYLAG
+485 NPKASYRLG
-494 PEPGADP
+494 PEPGKDP
-501 VEWLDSAG
+501 VAWLDESE
-509 KHSGSWWEHWSGW
+509 KHTGSWWQHWSGW
-522 VGERSGDRIDAPT
+522 IGERSGNMIDA
-535 SPGNKQFPELDP
+535 SASLGNKRYPVLDP
-547 APGTYIHG
+547 APGTYIYG